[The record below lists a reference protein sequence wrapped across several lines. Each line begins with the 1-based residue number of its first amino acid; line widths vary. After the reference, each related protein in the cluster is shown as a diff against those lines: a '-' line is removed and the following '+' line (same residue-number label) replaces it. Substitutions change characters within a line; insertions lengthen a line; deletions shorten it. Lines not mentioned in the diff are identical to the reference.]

1 MRLFD
6 PQQGDPVLALRVLA
20 GVSALEPH
28 QEDGDDQDAE
38 DGEGVEEHKVEEG
51 VVGADDRLQGGP
63 WKETQDSHISQ
74 LLCNAW
80 PINVFRNIKPRC
92 SLICVNVGSEALR
105 KIPILVNTAAKKKLL
120 QSMFRLY
127 FPQEFHEC

>member
-28 QEDGDDQDAE
+28 QEDGDDQDAK

-51 VVGADDRLQGGP
+51 VIGADDRLQGRACILHVHSDHP
-63 WKETQDSHISQ
+63 R
-74 LLCNAW
+74 LLLGQPVPEA
-80 PINVFRNIKPRC
+80 VG
-92 SLICVNVGSEALR
+92 ICQ
-105 KIPILVNTAAKKKLL
+105 PLL
-120 QSMFRLY
+120 HSA
-127 FPQEFHEC
+127 